1 MERDDQAMNPARKAP
16 WIALQLLSG
25 IGSVT
30 LRRLIDHFGS
40 AEAAMGARRDDL
52 EAIRWLSPRIREVLQ
67 KGPDPG
73 AVDRCVTTLEAL
85 GAWVLTYLDQA
96 YPPLLREIPDPPP
109 VLYGLGN
116 PAHLCGRSMAIV
128 GSRNASSYGSMAAK
142 KLSAALAREGFT
154 VVSGLALGIDTAAHE
169 SALQAGGASVGV
181 KGCGID
187 YPYPRQNRNLIL
199 RMAERGAVITE
210 FPPGVLPEPK
220 NFPIRNRIIS
230 GLSMGV
236 IVVEAGLKSGS
247 LISASCALEQGRE
260 VMAVPGNIFSPT
272 SRGTHWLIKQGA
284 RLVEDLS
291 DVIDELGI
299 QRKNT
304 APETDPKTRD
314 RATPVLSSEE
324 KALWERLGPYP
335 IHIDDLAH
343 LSGLSVGQVSGLLL
357 QMELKDLVQALPG
370 QLYQQK

>member
-1 MERDDQAMNPARKAP
+1 MERNDQPMNPARRTP

-25 IGSVT
+25 IGSAT

-40 AEAAMGARRDDL
+40 AEVAL
-52 EAIRWLSPRIREVLQ
+52 EAGRRGLDAIRGLSPKVREALQ
-67 KGPDPG
+67 KGPDPE
-73 AVDRCVTTLEAL
+73 AVAKCVTTLEDL

-96 YPPLLREIPDPPP
+96 YPPLLKEIPDPPP

-116 PAHLCGRSMAIV
+116 PAHLCSRSIAIV
-128 GSRNASSYGSMAAK
+128 GSRNASSYGSIAAK
-142 KLSAALAREGFT
+142 KLSASLAREGFT
-154 VVSGLALGIDTAAHE
+154 VVSGLARGIDTAAHE
-169 SALQAGGASVGV
+169 SALQAGGVTVGV

-187 YPYPRQNRNLIL
+187 YPYPRQNRKLVHK
-199 RMAERGAVITE
+199 MAERGAVITE

-230 GLSMGV
+230 GLCRGV

-260 VMAVPGNIFSPT
+260 VMAVPGNIFSHT

-284 RLVEDLS
+284 RLVEDPS
-291 DVIDELGI
+291 DVMDELGI
-299 QRKNT
+299 QRKK
-304 APETDPKTRD
+304 AVLETDTEARNQ
-314 RATPVLSSEE
+314 APVLSGEE
-324 KALWERLGPYP
+324 EALLEKLGPYP

-343 LSGLSVGQVSGLLL
+343 QSGLSVGQVSGLLL
-357 QMELKDLVQALPG
+357 QMELKDVVQALPG

>member
-1 MERDDQAMNPARKAP
+1 MNPTKKAP
-16 WIALQLLSG
+16 WIALQILPG

-40 AEAAMGARRDDL
+40 AEAALQAARDDL
-52 EAIRWLSPRIREVLQ
+52 DAIRWLSPRICEVLK

-73 AVDRCVTTLEAL
+73 AVERCVMTLERL
-85 GAWVLTYLDQA
+85 GAWVLTYLDEA
-96 YPPLLREIPDPPP
+96 YPPLLKEIPDPPA

-116 PAHLCGRSMAIV
+116 PAHLHGRSIAIV
-128 GSRNASSYGSMAAK
+128 GSRNASPYGSMAAK
-142 KLSAALAREGFT
+142 KLSTALARQGFT

-169 SALQAGGASVGV
+169 SALQAGGATVGV

-187 YPYPRQNRNLIL
+187 YLYPRQNRKLFL
-199 RMAERGAVITE
+199 RMAEKGAVVTE

-236 IVVEAGLKSGS
+236 IVVEAGMKSGS

-260 VMAVPGNIFSPT
+260 VMAVPGNIFSHT
-272 SRGTHWLIKQGA
+272 SRGTHWLLKQGA

-291 DVIDELGI
+291 DVIDELGV

-304 APETDPKTRD
+304 APKTEPETRD

-324 KALWERLGPYP
+324 RALFERLGPYP
-335 IHIDDLAH
+335 LHIDDLAH

-357 QMELKDLVQALPG
+357 QMELKDVVQALPG